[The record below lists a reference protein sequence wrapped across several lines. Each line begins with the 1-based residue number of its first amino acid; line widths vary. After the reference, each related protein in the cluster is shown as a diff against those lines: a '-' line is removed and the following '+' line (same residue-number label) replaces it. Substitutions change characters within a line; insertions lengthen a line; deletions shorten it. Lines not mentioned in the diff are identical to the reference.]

1 MATDPSEFR
10 TDGPH
15 SPELTAAAAARVAEL
30 VRFLVYASTPSSGG
44 LADPG
49 DACDLLG
56 ELHTATQR
64 LPQLLGQ
71 LQAFLD
77 AQLASGRIGDDRGRD
92 PVPLAWNAAAHLAG
106 AQARA
111 AEVTAELRAARNAI
125 ASLYVKGGT
134 DADPGTP

>member
-1 MATDPSEFR
+1 MAMTDAEFR

-15 SPELTAAAAARVAEL
+15 SPELTAAAATRAAEM
-30 VRFLVYASTPSSGG
+30 VRFLNYASAPGSGG
-44 LADPG
+44 LGSPADVY
-49 DACDLLG
+49 DLLG
-56 ELHTATQR
+56 SITVAVER

-125 ASLYVKGGT
+125 ASLYAKGGT